1 MSHQSAPGTNAPITR
16 AEVSPSLTKGGL
28 SRLNALL
35 ASFHGRYPHGFG
47 DVSRFE
53 FLLDEMFEVFLSLN
67 VETGAGGEAGD
78 CFSMSDNFDTG
89 NASSGPFPPFVQGVQ
104 EAFRDLDAYRGYV
117 GPRPI
122 EGLPEAV
129 NGWLIRH
136 GFISAPR
143 SAELALAVGA
153 GTVHL
158 YDVLCRAL
166 IQRPGDIVII
176 PEVTYGFF
184 IPQVQRS
191 GGRAHILRSTRG
203 AKIDAGAVAAAV
215 DAINNS
221 SADNWRKT
229 ARQRLEIYV
238 AEAEVFFG
246 DTICKPGGALL
257 NDLVEELS
265 ACVSPIEIEARLLHF
280 IRSKICGGD
289 AALHSRVSTAQPT
302 LMLFPPR
309 VVAYL
314 HINPNL
320 YGKSYSHEEA
330 SLITRSLASRSVT
343 VIEDFA
349 YHSLGIPIADFKS
362 CLLFGSNVFTLLGVS
377 KPLSIANC
385 RLGILLGE
393 REAMHGLYRVIENS
407 VGFVSTLLQRGL
419 LKAFSEPDAL
429 DDYLAA
435 NWSGPDGYRR
445 KKNLMLACLE
455 GGGSTSLDADLRG
468 TLQREILDGVSEF
481 FAWKRAQGVEL
492 YDAGYQSVDG
502 RRAANPP
509 DYQRLVAADFAEEG
523 LSRWLEV
530 CASPD
535 CGFFIIVDCR
545 RLLQSWRPREPRLT
559 CAFDV
564 FALFAVLFGVR
575 TIPEE
580 CMGDLDFSGAH
591 RIRFSYSVPAE
602 TIIRACVTLYLG
614 LTQLEAGFAGGVS
627 QTEQVSL

>member
-1 MSHQSAPGTNAPITR
+1 MSHESATGLGAPIIR
-16 AEVSPSLTKGGL
+16 AEVSPSLTKEGL
-28 SRLNALL
+28 AKLNALL
-35 ASFHGRYPHGFG
+35 ASFHGRYPKGFG

-67 VETGAGGEAGD
+67 VETPASGESSD
-78 CFSMSDNFDTG
+78 CFPLPDNFDTG
-89 NASSGPFPPFVQGVQ
+89 NASFEPFPPFVAGVQ
-104 EAFRDLDAYRGYV
+104 EAFGDLDAYRTYV

-122 EGLPEAV
+122 EGLSEAV
-129 NGWLIRH
+129 KDWLTRH
-136 GFISAPR
+136 GFITARR
-143 SAELALAVGA
+143 SSELAVAVGA

-166 IQRPGDIVII
+166 IQRPGDVVII

-184 IPQVQRS
+184 IPQAERS
-191 GGRAHILRSTRG
+191 GGRTHILRATRG
-203 AKIDAGAVAAAV
+203 EKINADEVAAAV
-215 DAINNS
+215 DAINDA
-221 SADNWRKT
+221 SAHNWRKT
-229 ARQRLEIYV
+229 ARQRLEVYV
-238 AEAEVFFG
+238 AEAEGCFG
-246 DTICKPGGALL
+246 ITIHEPGGGLL
-257 NDLVEELS
+257 ADLVDDLS
-265 ACVSPIEIEARLLHF
+265 VCVSPLEIQAKLEHF
-280 IRSKICGGD
+280 IRSEICRGD
-289 AALHSRVSTAQPT
+289 AALYSRVSAAPQTR
-302 LMLFPPR
+302 MLFPPR

-320 YGKSYSHEEA
+320 YGKAYGSEEA
-330 SLITRSLASRSVT
+330 SLITKSLALRSVT

-349 YHSLGIPIADFKS
+349 YHSLGLPISQFKS
-362 CLLFGSNVFTLLGVS
+362 CLLFGSNVFSLLGVS

-419 LKAFSEPDAL
+419 LKAFSEPEAL
-429 DDYLAA
+429 DDYLVS
-435 NWSGPDGYRR
+435 NWSGPVGYRR

-455 GGGSTSLDADLRG
+455 GDGSSNLDPDLRDTSRRG
-468 TLQREILDGVSEF
+468 VLDGVSEF

-492 YDAGYQSVDG
+492 YDAGYQSADG
-502 RRAANPP
+502 RGVADPA
-509 DYQRLVAADFAEEG
+509 DYQRRIAADFVKEG

-535 CGFFIIVDCR
+535 CGFFVIVDCR
-545 RLLQSWRPREPRLT
+545 RLLRRWHLQEPRLA

-580 CMGDLDFSGAH
+580 CMGELNFSGAY

-602 TIIRACVTLYLG
+602 TIIRACVTLYIG
-614 LTQLEAGFAGGVS
+614 MTQLESGFTDGVPP
-627 QTEQVSL
+627 TEQVNL

>member
-1 MSHQSAPGTNAPITR
+1 MSHEPAPGHTTSNTR
-16 AEVSPSLTKGGL
+16 VEVSPSLNGEGL
-28 SRLNALL
+28 SRLAALL
-35 ASFHGRYPHGFG
+35 ESFYRRYPKGFG
-47 DVSRFE
+47 DVPRFE
-53 FLLDEMFEVFLSLN
+53 FLLDEMFDVFLSLN
-67 VETGAGGEAGD
+67 VEAGAGGEGRD
-78 CFSMSDNFDTG
+78 CFPAADNFDTG
-89 NASSGPFPPFVQGVQ
+89 NAVAAPFPPFVAGVQ
-104 EAFRDLDAYRGYV
+104 EAFRDLDAYRGYF

-122 EGLPEAV
+122 AGLPEAV
-129 NGWLIRH
+129 KGWLTRH
-136 GFISAPR
+136 GFIDASR
-143 SAELALAVGA
+143 SSELAVAVGA

-166 IQRPGDIVII
+166 IQRPGDVVII

-184 IPQVQRS
+184 IPQVERS
-191 GGRAHILRSTRG
+191 GGRVHILHATAG
-203 AKIDAGAVAAAV
+203 AKIDAGVVAAAV
-215 DAINNS
+215 DAINDA
-221 SADNWRKT
+221 SASDWLKT

-238 AEAEVFFG
+238 TEIVERFG
-246 DTICKPGGALL
+246 DAIRQPDGGLL
-257 NDLVEELS
+257 
-265 ACVSPIEIEARLLHF
+265 ARLADEICSYTSPLEIRAKVEHF
-280 IRSKICGGD
+280 TRSEVCGGD
-289 AALHSRVSTAQPT
+289 AALHSRVTAALQT
-302 LMLFPPR
+302 RRFFPPR

-320 YGKSYSHEEA
+320 YGKFYDAEESA
-330 SLITRSLASRSVT
+330 LITKSLASRE
-343 VIEDFA
+343 VILVEDFA
-349 YHSLGIPIADFKS
+349 YHSLGLPIARFKS

-393 REAMHGLYRVIENS
+393 QKAMHDLYRIIENS

-419 LKAFSEPDAL
+419 LKAFSESEAL
-429 DDYLAA
+429 DEYLAA

-455 GGGSTSLDADLRG
+455 GSGSLSVEADLRD
-468 TLQREILDGVSEF
+468 TVERDVLEGVLEF

-492 YDAGYQSVDG
+492 YDPDYHSTDG
-502 RRAANPP
+502 RSGANPE
-509 DYQRLVAADFAEEG
+509 DYQRLVAADFVQKG

-530 CASPD
+530 CETPD
-535 CGFFIIVDCR
+535 CGFFVIVDCR
-545 RLLQSWRPREPRLT
+545 RLLRLWRLQVPRLT

-580 CMGDLDFSGAH
+580 CMGDLDFSGSH

-614 LTQLEAGFAGGVS
+614 MTQLE
-627 QTEQVSL
+627 SLREDVINGAS